1 MNIIKRETF
10 KWLWSF
16 TTIRDQ
22 IFNRANIE
30 KLHINKQEAKK
41 YLERFETQQKSI
53 KDKAEQDEKE
63 QRMVRD
69 AVMNQMKLHRDE
81 LQRIKIQL
89 EDPLDNQAKDNI
101 RNEDKFAIIFAN
113 EYYSDDYIGMSD
125 LPPVND
131 DFKNIIQTVEMLYI
145 PSKNIFAFKNIKH
158 QKMREVYEHVTNTI
172 VAQTRCLKERT
183 GIYDKINRYY
193 KGIEWIRLRE
203 HAMKEGASLDYA
215 IVSSIL
221 L

>member
-53 KDKAEQDEKE
+53 KNKAEQDEKE

-101 RNEDKFAIIFAN
+101 RN
-113 EYYSDDYIGMSD
+113 
-125 LPPVND
+125 
-131 DFKNIIQTVEMLYI
+131 
-145 PSKNIFAFKNIKH
+145 
-158 QKMREVYEHVTNTI
+158 
-172 VAQTRCLKERT
+172 
-183 GIYDKINRYY
+183 
-193 KGIEWIRLRE
+193 
-203 HAMKEGASLDYA
+203 
-215 IVSSIL
+215 
-221 L
+221 